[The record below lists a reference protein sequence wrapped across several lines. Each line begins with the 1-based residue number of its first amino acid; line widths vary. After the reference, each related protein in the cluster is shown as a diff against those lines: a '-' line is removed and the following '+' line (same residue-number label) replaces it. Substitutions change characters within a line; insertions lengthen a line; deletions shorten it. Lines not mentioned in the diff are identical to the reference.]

1 MRSVRSAR
9 HAESRHQQPPSR
21 RSRAVERQS
30 LTPSPRRPR
39 AIARAAPTAQRPR
52 SRHGNRVPRRANVA
66 KRPSTLPCPTA
77 PKPLLSQNHLRCAV
91 CSSPR
96 GRRWSEHM
104 RHSRLDI
111 GAWCAVLLPPAQAIV
126 SPASECRGKN
136 PGGGERP
143 PFASV
148 PFHAYIAST
157 TEGTALPPPPREY
170 RDASC
175 PDTAW
180 DRCLARC
187 ACASPWR
194 WGAGQCR
201 RERIASW
208 LVVLCAIYININRAP

>member
-136 PGGGERP
+136 PGGGSGPHLHQFHSMLILRRP
-143 PFASV
+143 LRGPRC
-148 PFHAYIAST
+148 PPRRAST
-157 TEGTALPPPPREY
+157 GTRRVLTLRGIGVWPGARAPAL
-170 RDASC
+170 
-175 PDTAW
+175 
-180 DRCLARC
+180 
-187 ACASPWR
+187 
-194 WGAGQCR
+194 GAGVLGLSVGERELR
-201 RERIASW
+201 RGSW
-208 LVVLCAIYININRAP
+208 CCVRYISI